1 MHEECV
7 TNRMH
12 LVTKMLYENDTTLI
26 NQIFIVE
33 MQTYLNYKLCLQIV
47 LLSIL
52 GSVFLV
58 I

>member
-1 MHEECV
+1 
-7 TNRMH
+7 
-12 LVTKMLYENDTTLI
+12 MLYENDTTLI
-26 NQIFIVE
+26 NKIFIVE

-47 LLSIL
+47 LLAIL